1 MGLRGMKDNFGR
13 NIDYMRVSITDRCNL
28 RCRYCMPE
36 GARWVPMSEILTY
49 EQIIEICTEA
59 ATLGIRKLKVTGGE
73 PLVRR
78 GCPELI
84 RRLKEIPGIQQ
95 VTMTTNG
102 VLLSQYMDVLLRNG
116 LDGVN
121 ISLDTLDR
129 ERYAWITGSDSLDEV
144 LDSIMRALKSGIK
157 VKINSVLF
165 GDEASD
171 EWKSLVL
178 MAKERNI
185 DVRFIELMP
194 IGYGKTFEPISNS
207 RLMTMIRQLYPGIET
222 DESVHGN
229 GPAVYYKI
237 PGFKGSIGFI
247 SPIHGKFCHQCNRL
261 RLTSKGILKPCL
273 CYGEGID
280 LKSVF
285 ERKGEK
291 KDDIRRAIRQ
301 GIEMKPEGHCFEK
314 KESITENKNMIQIGG

>member
-59 ATLGIRKLKVTGGE
+59 AALGIRKLKVTGGE

-102 VLLSQYMDVLLRNG
+102 VLLSQYMDELLKNG

-194 IGYGKTFEPISNS
+194 IGYGKTFESISNS

>member
-1 MGLRGMKDNFGR
+1 
-13 NIDYMRVSITDRCNL
+13 
-28 RCRYCMPE
+28 
-36 GARWVPMSEILTY
+36 
-49 EQIIEICTEA
+49 
-59 ATLGIRKLKVTGGE
+59 
-73 PLVRR
+73 
-78 GCPELI
+78 
-84 RRLKEIPGIQQ
+84 
-95 VTMTTNG
+95 
-102 VLLSQYMDVLLRNG
+102 MDELLRNG

-144 LDSIMRALKSGIK
+144 LDSIVRALKSGIK

-291 KDDIRRAIRQ
+291 KDDIRHAIRQ

>member
-1 MGLRGMKDNFGR
+1 MKDNFGR

-78 GCPELI
+78 GCTELI
-84 RRLKEIPGIQQ
+84 GCLKKIPGIQQ

-102 VLLSQYMDVLLRNG
+102 ALLSRYMEELLSNG

-121 ISLDTLDR
+121 ISLDTLNR

-144 LDSIMRALKSGIK
+144 LDSIKMASESGLK

-165 GDEASD
+165 GDEALD

-207 RLMTMIRQLYPGIET
+207 QLMTMIRQRYPGIEA

-237 PGFKGSIGFI
+237 PGFEGGIGFI
-247 SPIHGKFCHQCNRL
+247 SPIHGKFCYRCNRL
-261 RLTSKGILKPCL
+261 RLTSKGMLKPCL

-280 LKSVF
+280 LRSLF
-285 ERKGEK
+285 EKNGNRKE
-291 KDDIRRAIRQ
+291 DIRNAILK

-314 KESITENKNMIQIGG
+314 KESITEDKNMIQIGG